1 MNNFKTIFKNDLTN
15 IFIFSYFVFDFYA
28 KLDIILFMNC
38 FFLFKII
45 MLERVK
51 KKKLQPK
58 RTPKLCYKLELE

>member
-51 KKKLQPK
+51 KKKTSTKKNSKIML
-58 RTPKLCYKLELE
+58 